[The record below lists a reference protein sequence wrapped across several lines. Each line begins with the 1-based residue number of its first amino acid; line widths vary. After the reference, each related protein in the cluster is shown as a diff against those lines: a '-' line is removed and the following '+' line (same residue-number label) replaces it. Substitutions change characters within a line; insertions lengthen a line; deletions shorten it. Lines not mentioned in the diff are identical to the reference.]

1 MQSILW
7 LSETMIFEADTEQF
21 TNIGKTICSHIGAG
35 CALYYSPIHKNRPT
49 VFIGGSRDT
58 LDGSCAEVFDYKMAN
73 STWEKRK
80 CFVYNKHLV
89 CQIVDNSVYS
99 FIWIL
104 FQTQ

>member
-1 MQSILW
+1 
-7 LSETMIFEADTEQF
+7 MIFEADTQQF
-21 TNIGKTICSHIGAG
+21 TNIGKTICSHVGAG

-89 CQIVDNSVYS
+89 CQIIDNSVCS
-99 FIWIL
+99 FI
-104 FQTQ
+104 

>member
-1 MQSILW
+1 
-7 LSETMIFEADTEQF
+7 MIFEADTQQF
-21 TNIGKTICSHIGAG
+21 TNIGKTICSHVGAG
-35 CALYYSPIHKNRPT
+35 CALFYSPIHKNRPT

-99 FIWIL
+99 FI
-104 FQTQ
+104 